1 MPDAVCMDLKA
12 LRYVVEAAGLK
23 SISKAAAQ
31 LHVAQ
36 PALSRQI
43 RLLEEELGVPLL
55 LRHRRGVEPTKEGLD
70 FVRSAEILLR
80 MAQQIRDDMGS
91 RGTEPVGRIRL
102 GFLPGPGDLIIGKL
116 VADFLRQY
124 PKVSFLL
131 REALTADLTDALLA
145 GKLDLAIMIHDVKH
159 QDLHRK
165 PLFSE
170 DVWLAGVPSLWPFGK
185 AKRLLPRQLHGL
197 PLIHAAI
204 VGNALSALVED
215 HNLEIRTVIEGDTR
229 TAARAAARAGVG
241 FMLVPAS
248 SVSVEIARN
257 ELAGAPV
264 EGMEVRRGLF
274 WRADHPLSR
283 ATVEFIAKLEGAVSA
298 LLAAKPSPIKR
309 IASAD

>member
-102 GFLPGPGDLIIGKL
+102 
-116 VADFLRQY
+116 
-124 PKVSFLL
+124 
-131 REALTADLTDALLA
+131 
-145 GKLDLAIMIHDVKH
+145 
-159 QDLHRK
+159 
-165 PLFSE
+165 
-170 DVWLAGVPSLWPFGK
+170 
-185 AKRLLPRQLHGL
+185 
-197 PLIHAAI
+197 
-204 VGNALSALVED
+204 
-215 HNLEIRTVIEGDTR
+215 
-229 TAARAAARAGVG
+229 
-241 FMLVPAS
+241 
-248 SVSVEIARN
+248 
-257 ELAGAPV
+257 
-264 EGMEVRRGLF
+264 
-274 WRADHPLSR
+274 
-283 ATVEFIAKLEGAVSA
+283 
-298 LLAAKPSPIKR
+298 
-309 IASAD
+309 